1 MTDPIGTFTRP
12 FSATSPWNKMTRGA
26 AKLAPTNDAQTAKMR
41 SLANTVDINYQAWTV
56 SPFLGQ
62 SSDPLVTLSADDAG
76 KTTCHIPRGSNP
88 STAQGEYDSSAVFV
102 DGPTGRVIDFY
113 FGENPKINWNASAFS
128 AHASSMDANNTLS
141 GDGLNGGSRASD
153 ISALGGLIRTGELRT
168 GIFHALAIALPGAG
182 LDAGKKYVW
191 PARSIDSGSSDY
203 KGNVPMGS
211 FFMLDPAFNLSG
223 LSSAGQI
230 LATAVRDYG
239 CYVLDRSDGCRFY
252 GEPGISADPRPSSG
266 DMAKIIAN
274 VLRVTNNS
282 ATLAASTT
290 PPVTP
295 PVTPPPVIP
304 PITPPVTPPAVTSPF
319 PIKTDP
325 TKWSNVEQ
333 ILIGADG
340 KRYKVTTLS
349 AIQIEEA

>member
-1 MTDPIGTFTRP
+1 MTDIGTFTRP
-12 FSATSPWNKMTRGA
+12 FSATSPWNKQTRGV
-26 AKLAPTNDAQTAKMR
+26 AKLAPTNDAQTVKMR

-62 SSDPLVTLSADDAG
+62 SSDPVVTLTADDAG

-203 KGNVPMGS
+203 KGNVPMGT

-239 CYVLDRSDGCRFY
+239 CYVLDRSDGIRFY
-252 GEPGISADPRPSSG
+252 GEPGINTDPRPSSS

-319 PIKTDP
+319 PISTDWVTSITT
-325 TKWSNVEQ
+325 TK
-333 ILIGADG
+333 GADG
-340 KRYKVTTLS
+340 KSYKVTTLS
-349 AIQIEEA
+349 VTKIEPA